1 MLKKM
6 LDDHAIGVYWWVS
19 LTELVQIHLHMQ
31 YQWTE
36 VTR

>member
-1 MLKKM
+1 MFKKI

-19 LTELVQIHLHMQ
+19 LTELAQISLGSL
-31 YQWTE
+31 YTGTE